1 MDKLFALTKELAD
14 PAAWSAGVELSRNA
28 EVVEWR
34 LSQDGERFFRLM
46 TGPRD
51 PVRSVALSDQ
61 NEAWQCD
68 CTLDED
74 PCRHVIA
81 AVLCARQGRLA
92 SPSTARSQG
101 GASVVHAFTRERR
114 FLAFSRALIFGGAR
128 EGVRGTLAE
137 ALRSGGRSLVAS
149 EADMLVEHV
158 LVGAKGGVLEP
169 RVMGLLVQALSRVS
183 CVELEGAPITASS
196 EPLRPKLVV
205 TEERDGWRIRWV
217 LSVDVDERFSNGVA
231 LKEGVLYA
239 IADSGLGAEELL
251 ELQGEGRFFP
261 REEGAHLAS
270 RVIPALRAKL
280 EVEVQSTVLPRAR
293 TATPRIVLETVVSS
307 DAGSL
312 TVIPRLVYGNPA
324 FAEVR
329 LGKLELRSAREVPI
343 RDPAE
348 EGRLARDL
356 EVRLGL
362 KLGEAR
368 GFSGAQ
374 SAAFAERLRGW
385 DTTGESLSAFRP
397 LGELS
402 VSLEGD
408 AAGLSVRL
416 KSAAGAEISPQDV
429 LSAADTGRRVW
440 HVSGEGWFSI
450 PTVFLDQHRD
460 VVARL
465 LAERKEGRRV
475 APAAL
480 LPDIDEACSALGI
493 AAPAYFEQLRRGLHE
508 RETLALPTL
517 PDGLHSALRPYQEKG
532 VAWLSFLRDYGLCG
546 LLADDMGLGKTVQA
560 LSVIQGRTL
569 VVAPTSVLRSW
580 QVQAGRFRPSLRC
593 SLYHG
598 SGRSLSEL
606 PDILVTSYG
615 LLRQDIEQLCKIE
628 WDTVV
633 LDEAQLIR
641 NPESATARAAF
652 LLPAKWRLSLSGTP
666 VENSLLDLW
675 SQMHFLQPGLLGSRS
690 DFERRYADP
699 IAAGSA
705 TRSAELRRRVAPFIL
720 RRLKRDVATE
730 LPPKTEVV
738 LECELSR
745 EERQRYEAILL
756 ATRSEASGL
765 LQDGAS
771 PLAVLEALLRL
782 RQACC
787 HGALLPGVLA
797 EGSSKVDLLLEALSN
812 SVEQGHRALVF
823 SQWTSLLDLVEPRL
837 AAQQLRFSRLDGST
851 GDRQKVVD
859 DFQRP
864 EGPDV
869 MLLSLKAGGL
879 GLTLT
884 AADHVYILD
893 PWWNPAAEDQA
904 ADRAHRIGQ
913 ESPVVVH
920 RLVAQGTVEEKILA
934 LQARKRDL
942 SREVVGE
949 RSEVALSRDELLGLL
964 G

>member
-14 PAAWSAGVELSRNA
+14 PAAWSAGVELSRSA

-34 LSQDGERFFRLM
+34 PSQDGERFFRLI

-51 PVRSVALSDQ
+51 PVRSVALSEQ

-68 CTLDED
+68 CALDED

-92 SPSTARSQG
+92 SPNSARSQG
-101 GASVVHAFTRERR
+101 GASVVHIFKRERG
-114 FLAFSRALIFGGAR
+114 FLAFSRALLYGGAR
-128 EGVRGTLAE
+128 EDVRGALAE
-137 ALRSGGRSLVAS
+137 ALRSSGRSLVVS
-149 EADMLVEHV
+149 EADTLVEHV
-158 LVGAKGGVLEP
+158 LVGAKSGVLEP
-169 RVMGLLVQALSRVS
+169 RVMGLLVQALSRVP
-183 CVELEGAPITASS
+183 CVELDGAPISASS
-196 EPLRPKLVV
+196 EPLQPKLVV
-205 TEERDGWRIRWV
+205 TEEAGGWRIRWV
-217 LSVDVDERFSNGVA
+217 LAVDVDERFSNGAA

-239 IADSGLGAEELL
+239 VADSGLGADELAV
-251 ELQGEGRFFP
+251 LQGEGKFFP
-261 REEGAHLAS
+261 REEGANLAS
-270 RVIPALRAKL
+270 RVIPALRAKI
-280 EVEVQSTVLPRAR
+280 EVEVQSALLPRAR
-293 TATPRIVLETVVSS
+293 AATPRIVLETVVSS

-312 TVIPRLVYGNPA
+312 TVIPRLLYGNPA

-329 LGKLELRSAREVPI
+329 LGKLELHSNREVPV

-362 KLGEAR
+362 KLGEAK

-397 LGELS
+397 RGDLV

-408 AAGLSVRL
+408 SEGLGLRL
-416 KSAAGAEISPQDV
+416 RSAAGAEISAEDV
-429 LSAADTGRRVW
+429 LSAADSGRRVW
-440 HVSGEGWFSI
+440 HVPGEGWFSI
-450 PTVFLDQHRD
+450 PSVFHAEHRD
-460 VVARL
+460 IVARL
-465 LAERKEGRRV
+465 LTQRKEGRPV

-480 LPDIDEACSALGI
+480 LPDVDEACNALGI
-493 AAPAYFEQLRRGLHE
+493 CAPPYFEQLRRGLHE
-508 RETLALPTL
+508 RETLSVPTL
-517 PDGLHSALRPYQEKG
+517 PDGLQGALRAYQEKG

-560 LSVIQGRTL
+560 LSVVQGRTL

-580 QVQAGRFRPSLRC
+580 QAQAARFRPSLRC
-593 SLYHG
+593 SVYHG
-598 SGRSLSEL
+598 SSRSLGEL

-615 LLRQDIEQLCKIE
+615 LLRQDIEELSKIE

-641 NPESATARAAF
+641 NPDSVTARAAYS
-652 LLPAKWRLSLSGTP
+652 LRAAWRLSLSGTP
-666 VENSLLDLW
+666 IENSLLDLW
-675 SQMHFLQPGLLGSRS
+675 SQMHFLQPGLLGTRA
-690 DFERRYADP
+690 DFERRYAVP

-705 TRSAELRRRVAPFIL
+705 SRAAELRRRVAPFIL

-738 LECELSR
+738 LECELSP
-745 EERQRYEAILL
+745 EERQRYDAILL
-756 ATRSEASGL
+756 ATRSEASSL
-765 LQDGAS
+765 LEDGAS

-787 HGALLPGVLA
+787 HSGLLPGVLA
-797 EGSSKVDLLLEALSN
+797 ERSSKVDLLLEALAN
-812 SVEQGHRALVF
+812 SKEQGHRALVF

-837 AAQQLRFSRLDGST
+837 AAQGLRFSRLDGST
-851 GDRQKVVD
+851 NDRQKVVD

-920 RLVAQGTVEEKILA
+920 RLVAQGTVEEKILT
-934 LQARKRDL
+934 LQSRKRAL

-964 G
+964 E